1 MSQELFSASV
11 GEVGSFL
18 LAAAAVAAGLSLLT
32 PPGEAGHLDA
42 AAAGSTTA
50 LTAGGAAGDKV
61 IGVLPTVKPPD
72 GLAGLQVSRSAAKCE
87 KVAKWPQKSCK
98 DGQVS
103 SFERVEQ
110 IGLSTVKAAHRLYM
124 YRESTSRN
132 SYCNKIYRWVT
143 TLLSYTRSR
152 STKNIMLHVVIYD
165 LFSSMIST
173 TSIQPLHNNQSFI
186 G

>member
-61 IGVLPTVKPPD
+61 IAVLPTVKPPD
-72 GLAGLQVSRSAAKCE
+72 GLAGRRQSAK
-87 KVAKWPQKSCK
+87 KWPQKWLAMAANLKTQPKIK
-98 DGQVS
+98 DGLEVS
-103 SFERVEQ
+103 SFERVERQ
-110 IGLSTVKAAHRLYM
+110 IGLSSNAAGQRYGTC
-124 YRESTSRN
+124 R
-132 SYCNKIYRWVT
+132 
-143 TLLSYTRSR
+143 
-152 STKNIMLHVVIYD
+152 
-165 LFSSMIST
+165 
-173 TSIQPLHNNQSFI
+173 QSV
-186 G
+186 